1 MKLVLIISLLISSF
15 AFAAGKAVE
24 AGTYSAIDVETK
36 KINATLI
43 IRADNTM
50 NFMVVS
56 PDFTMPA
63 PGCEGAYKTEE
74 NNFVADL
81 KCPID
86 FLKEVQ
92 VQIDITKVTPENV
105 RSEAG
110 VDVEAGDPVSGGL
123 KRCLSP
129 ALVAAKTVEH
139 QLDHVALAV
148 MRRGRMGEDR

>member
-63 PGCEGAYKTEE
+63 PGCEGSYTTEE

-86 FLKEVQ
+86 FLNEIQ
-92 VQIDITKVTPENV
+92 VQIDITKVTSENV

-110 VDVEAGDPVSGGL
+110 VDVEVILD
-123 KRCLSP
+123 
-129 ALVAAKTVEH
+129 ALGPDAFLFNLHKIK
-139 QLDHVALAV
+139 
-148 MRRGRMGEDR
+148 